1 MEPWKY
7 GHCAST
13 TAARAT
19 RLQSCNPV
27 PIICTAKCP
36 FVPGCHEAKR
46 QGHGPRSGCCYHS
59 IGTQVGGSTRADVG
73 EWHTYQT
80 EWTPEL
86 VKFAL
91 DGNVYQTY
99 AKTSDDPMQ
108 WPFNKPF
115 YVIMNM
121 AVGGDWGGQKGIDKD
136 AFRGDGQTMEID
148 WVSIEQKEWP
158 TLVPACCGGRG
169 GAKNFCSP
177 RSGTCYETKAKN
189 YYAECHASEHVPS
202 PAPGL
207 IAEDEPFSPEN
218 LSCCGGCSGGK
229 HFCSPRSGNCYQTKA
244 KDYYAECL
252 AQAPGLNL
260 VDEDAASPEDA
271 PSCEDQW
278 NNLACSGQF
287 GHEEC
292 HTCGERIEFLKS
304 ASGGRK
310 TDAEAKASV
319 AKDFISQCG
328 ACGPNDDSTKI
339 TTEGYT
345 EVFRD

>member
-1 MEPWKY
+1 
-7 GHCAST
+7 
-13 TAARAT
+13 
-19 RLQSCNPV
+19 
-27 PIICTAKCP
+27 
-36 FVPGCHEAKR
+36 
-46 QGHGPRSGCCYHS
+46 
-59 IGTQVGGSTRADVG
+59 
-73 EWHTYQT
+73 
-80 EWTPEL
+80 
-86 VKFAL
+86 
-91 DGNVYQTY
+91 
-99 AKTSDDPMQ
+99 
-108 WPFNKPF
+108 
-115 YVIMNM
+115 M

-148 WVSIEQKEWP
+148 WVSVEQKEWP
-158 TLVPACCGGRG
+158 TLVPACCGGCG
-169 GAKNFCSP
+169 GGQNFCSP

-189 YYAECHASEHVPS
+189 YYAECPASEPVPS

-244 KDYYAECL
+244 KEYYAECP
-252 AQAPGLNL
+252 AQEPGLNL
-260 VDEDAASPEDA
+260 VDEDASSPEDA
-271 PSCEDQW
+271 PSCEEQW

-339 TTEGYT
+339 TTEGERRAERMANSSSSMLRRLQRWQELLLPSQWHLLSNESET
-345 EVFRD
+345 ILCGMPDTNLCFELIGCRFRGRHGLWVSL